1 MPIDDL
7 ASMRSWQNTHNTETD
22 TKNNIS
28 VVGAITVLHMPV
40 SLSLWAGTSGPFNLR
55 SLCVSAGWMYKLSV
69 VYVYF

>member
-28 VVGAITVLHMPV
+28 VVGAITVLNMPV
-40 SLSLWAGTSGPFNLR
+40 SLSVLF
-55 SLCVSAGWMYKLSV
+55 V
-69 VYVYF
+69 VFRLTPELFTY